1 MEWFET
7 WGLTI
12 TVFLPV
18 VGAVLVGFIKRDN
31 EDALKR
37 TALLVAGLAF
47 LASVAV
53 VVGFDFG
60 GTPYNTYQF
69 EVDETWIG
77 AINANY
83 HLGVDGISLPLLVLS
98 TFVMLLAVIYSWNH
112 WDEPKNPKAFL
123 ILMLI
128 LATGLNGT
136 FVALDLVLF
145 FIFFEIV
152 LLPMYFMIG
161 IWGDKAPRKVPGF
174 AREFETRLYAAI
186 KFFLFTLFGSA
197 FMLLGFLAL
206 YFQSGN
212 VGDERTFD
220 ITALTEL
227 GASGAFAG
235 PGNFAFLVFGAM
247 FLGFAVKV
255 PMWPLHTWLPDAH
268 TAAPTVGSVL
278 LAAIMLK
285 LGSYG
290 FIRIS
295 LPILP
300 EEAVSWAPFIAIL
313 AVIGII
319 YGSLACLAQTD
330 MKRLIAFSSVGH
342 MGFVMLGIATMT
354 DIGINASI
362 IGMVAHGLITGLLF
376 FLAGSIS
383 HRYHTREMARL
394 GGNIKLMP
402 VLGGILAF
410 TAMASLG
417 LPGLAGFWGEF
428 MSLVSAYNPLDG
440 LSLGVF
446 RTAMVLG
453 AIGTVLTAGYMLYML
468 QQVNLGEPNVEW
480 EGREFHDVDR
490 FELSSW
496 IPLIVL
502 IVVIGFYPKVVFN
515 ATTDAVTS
523 LVDMAFGT
531 ETTAAISGLAKG
543 G

>member
-1 MEWFET
+1 MELFET
-7 WGLTI
+7 WGLTLI
-12 TVFLPV
+12 VFIPLAAAFLL
-18 VGAVLVGFIKRDN
+18 GLVPKGN
-31 EDALKR
+31 ELALK
-37 TALLVAGLAF
+37 TVGLIASLAAFVLSLVLIGQ
-47 LASVAV
+47 
-53 VVGFDFG
+53 FDFSAG
-60 GTPYNTYQF
+60 PYNTYQF
-69 EVDETWIG
+69 EVDETWIS
-77 AINANY
+77 AINAQY
-83 HLGVDGISLPLLVLS
+83 HVGVDGISLPLLVLS
-98 TFVMLLAVIYSWNH
+98 TFVMVLAVIYSWNH
-112 WDEPKNPKAFL
+112 WEEPKNPKAFL
-123 ILMLI
+123 ILMMI
-128 LATGLNGT
+128 LATGMNGT

-145 FIFFEIV
+145 FIFFEVV

-161 IWGDKAPRKVPGF
+161 IWGDRSPRTIPGF
-174 AREFETRLYAAI
+174 GREVETRLYASI

-206 YFQSGN
+206 YFESGKS
-212 VGDERTFD
+212 GPRTFD
-220 ITALTEL
+220 IVELTNL
-227 GASGAFAG
+227 GAEGAFT
-235 PGNFAFLVFGAM
+235 GNFAFLVFGAM

-278 LAAIMLK
+278 LAAILLK

-300 EEAVSWAPFIAIL
+300 EEAANWAPAIAIL

-342 MGFVMLGIATMT
+342 MGFVMLGIATLT
-354 DIGINASI
+354 DVGINAAI

-376 FLAGSIS
+376 FLAGSMS
-383 HRYHTREMARL
+383 HRYHTREMSRL

-402 VLGGILAF
+402 VMGGILAF

-428 MSLVSAYNPLDG
+428 MSLVGSYNPLEG

-453 AIGTVLTAGYMLYML
+453 AIGTILTAGYMLWML
-468 QQVNLGEPNVEW
+468 QQVNLGEPGAEW
-480 EGREFHDVDR
+480 EGKEFHDVDR
-490 FELSSW
+490 FELTAW
-496 IPLIVL
+496 VPLIVL
-502 IVVIGFYPKVVFN
+502 IVVIGFYPKVIFDT
-515 ATTDAVTS
+515 TTDTVVS
-523 LVDMAFGT
+523 LVDTVFNS
-531 ETTAAISGLAKG
+531 ETVASLGSGG
-543 G
+543 

>member
-1 MEWFET
+1 
-7 WGLTI
+7 
-12 TVFLPV
+12 
-18 VGAVLVGFIKRDN
+18 
-31 EDALKR
+31 
-37 TALLVAGLAF
+37 
-47 LASVAV
+47 
-53 VVGFDFG
+53 
-60 GTPYNTYQF
+60 
-69 EVDETWIG
+69 
-77 AINANY
+77 
-83 HLGVDGISLPLLVLS
+83 
-98 TFVMLLAVIYSWNH
+98 MLL
-112 WDEPKNPKAFL
+112 
-123 ILMLI
+123 
-128 LATGLNGT
+128 LATGMNGT

-161 IWGDKAPRKVPGF
+161 IWGDKSPRKVPGF
-174 AREFETRLYAAI
+174 AKPFETRLYASI

-206 YFQSGN
+206 YFESGN
-212 VGDERTFD
+212 FGERTFD
-220 ITALTEL
+220 IPALTEL
-227 GASGAFAG
+227 GAGGAFTG
-235 PGNFAFLVFGAM
+235 TFAFLVFGAM

-255 PMWPLHTWLPDAH
+255 PMFPFHTWLPDAH

-278 LAAIMLK
+278 LAAILLK

-313 AVIGII
+313 AMIGII

-354 DIGINASI
+354 DIGINAAI

-376 FLAGSIS
+376 FVAGSMS

-402 VLGGILAF
+402 VMGGILAF

-428 MSLVSAYNPLDG
+428 MSLVAAYNPLAG

-446 RTAMVLG
+446 RTGMVLG
-453 AIGTVLTAGYMLYML
+453 AVGTVLTAGYMLWML
-468 QQVNLGEPNVEW
+468 QRVNLGEPNPEW
-480 EGREFHDVDR
+480 EGHEFHDVDR
-490 FELSSW
+490 FELTAW
-496 IPLIVL
+496 VPLIVL
-502 IVVIGFYPKVVFN
+502 IVVIGFYPKIIFDT
-515 ATTDAVTS
+515 TTDTVTS
-523 LVDMAFGT
+523 LVEMAFGT
-531 ETTAAISGLAKG
+531 ETTAAASTMVKG

>member
-1 MEWFET
+1 LFET
-7 WGLTI
+7 WALTLI
-12 TVFLPV
+12 VFLPLA
-18 VGAVLVGFIKRDN
+18 GALLLGVIPKDN
-31 EDALKR
+31 EGALK
-37 TALLVAGLAF
+37 AVSLLVTAAAFVLSLVVIGL
-47 LASVAV
+47 
-53 VVGFDFG
+53 FDFSG
-60 GTPYNTYQF
+60 APYNTYQF
-69 EVDETWIG
+69 EVDQSWIG

-83 HLGVDGISLPLLVLS
+83 HLGIDGISLPLLVLS
-98 TFVMLLAVIYSWNH
+98 TFVMVLSVVYSWNH
-112 WDEPKNPKAFL
+112 WEEPRNPKAFL

-145 FIFFEIV
+145 FIFFEVV
-152 LLPMYFMIG
+152 LVPMYFMIG
-161 IWGDKAPRKVPGF
+161 IWGDRSPRKIPGF
-174 AREFETRLYAAI
+174 GREIQTRLYASI

-206 YFQSGN
+206 YFESGN
-212 VGDERTFD
+212 VGDVGRTFD
-220 ITALTEL
+220 IPQLTEL
-227 GASGAFAG
+227 GASGAFTG
-235 PGNFAFLVFGAM
+235 TFAFLVFGAM

-300 EEAVSWAPFIAIL
+300 EEARRWAPAIAIL

-342 MGFVMLGIATMT
+342 MGFVMLGIATLT
-354 DIGINASI
+354 DVGINASV

-376 FLAGSIS
+376 FLAGSMS
-383 HRYHTREMARL
+383 HRYHTREMSRL
-394 GGNIKLMP
+394 GGNMKLMP
-402 VLGGILAF
+402 VMGGILAF

-428 MSLVSAYNPLDG
+428 MSLVGAYNPLGG

-453 AIGTVLTAGYMLYML
+453 AVGTVLTAGYMLYLL
-468 QQVNLGEPNVEW
+468 QQVNLGEPGEEW
-480 EGREFHDVDR
+480 QGRQFHDVDR
-490 FELSSW
+490 FEMTAW
-496 IPLIVL
+496 VPLIVL
-502 IVVIGFYPKVVFN
+502 IVVIGFYPKVIFN
-515 ATTDAVTS
+515 ATTDSVVS
-523 LVDMAFGT
+523 LVEMVFG
-531 ETTAAISGLAKG
+531 
-543 G
+543 

>member
-1 MEWFET
+1 MEWFDT
-7 WGLTI
+7 WGLTL

-18 VGAVLVGFIKRDN
+18 VGAVLLGFIKKDN

-37 TALLVAGLAF
+37 TALAFTVLA
-47 LASVAV
+47 LIASIV
-53 VVGFDFG
+53 VVIGFDFG
-60 GTPYNTYQF
+60 ATTYNTYQY
-69 EVDETWIG
+69 EVNETWIG

-83 HLGVDGISLPLLVLS
+83 HVGVDGISLPLLVLS
-98 TFVMLLAVIYSWNH
+98 TFIMVLAVVYSWNH
-112 WDEPKNPKAFL
+112 WEEPKNPKAFL
-123 ILMLI
+123 ILMMI
-128 LATGLNGT
+128 LATGMNGT

-161 IWGDKAPRKVPGF
+161 IWGDKSPRKVPGF
-174 AREFETRLYAAI
+174 SKVFETRLYASI

-206 YFQSGN
+206 YFQT
-212 VGDERTFD
+212 GDFGEPTFD
-220 ITALTEL
+220 IVRLTEL
-227 GASGAFAG
+227 GAGGAFVGWSLAG
-235 PGNFAFLVFGAM
+235 WVFAAM

-255 PMWPLHTWLPDAH
+255 PMFPFHTWLPDAH

-278 LAAIMLK
+278 LAAILLK

-300 EEAVSWAPFIAIL
+300 DEARSWAPFIAIL

-319 YGSLACLAQTD
+319 YGSLACLAQSD

-342 MGFVMLGIATMT
+342 MGFVMLGIATLT
-354 DIGINASI
+354 DIGINASV

-376 FLAGSIS
+376 FLAGSMS

-402 VLGGILAF
+402 VIGGILAF

-428 MSLVSAYNPLDG
+428 MSLVSAYNPLQG

-446 RTAMVLG
+446 RTGMVLG
-453 AIGTVLTAGYMLYML
+453 AVGTVLTAGYMLWML
-468 QQVNLGEPNVEW
+468 QRVNLGEPNEEW
-480 EGREFHDVDR
+480 DDHEFHDADR
-490 FELSSW
+490 FELTAW
-496 IPLIVL
+496 VPLIIL
-502 IVVIGFYPKVVFN
+502 IVVIGFYPKVIFDS
-515 ATTDAVTS
+515 TTDAITS
-523 LVDMAFGT
+523 MVDMAFGGDT
-531 ETTAAISGLAKG
+531 TTASLSTLVKG

>member
-12 TVFLPV
+12 IVFLPLL
-18 VGAVLVGFIKRDN
+18 GAVVLGFIPRDN
-31 EDALKR
+31 EDALKQ
-37 TALLVAGLAF
+37 TGLAATVLAF
-47 LASVAV
+47 LASIVLIAQ
-53 VVGFDFG
+53 FDFAG
-60 GTPYNTYQF
+60 GPYNTYQF
-69 EVDETWIG
+69 EVDQTWIG

-83 HLGVDGISLPLLVLS
+83 HIGVDGISLPLLVLS
-98 TFVMLLAVIYSWNH
+98 TFVMVLAVIYSWNH

-128 LATGLNGT
+128 LATGMNGT

-145 FIFFEIV
+145 FIFFEVV

-161 IWGDKAPRKVPGF
+161 IWGDKSPRKVPGF
-174 AREFETRLYAAI
+174 SKVFETRLYAAI

-206 YFQSGN
+206 YFESGN
-212 VGDERTFD
+212 FGERTFD
-220 ITALTEL
+220 IVELTQL
-227 GASGAFAG
+227 GAGGAFTG
-235 PGNFAFLVFGAM
+235 TFAFLVFGAM

-278 LAAIMLK
+278 LAAILLK

-290 FIRIS
+290 FVRIS

-300 EEAVSWAPFIAIL
+300 QEAVEWAPAIAIL

-354 DIGINASI
+354 DVGINAAI

-376 FLAGSIS
+376 FLAGSMS

-402 VLGGILAF
+402 VMGGILAF

-428 MSLVSAYNPLDG
+428 MTLVSAYNPLDG

-446 RTAMVLG
+446 RTSMVLG
-453 AIGTVLTAGYMLYML
+453 AVGTVLTAGYMLWML
-468 QQVNLGEPNVEW
+468 QKVNLGEPQAEW
-480 EGREFHDVDR
+480 DDHEFHDVDR
-490 FELSSW
+490 FELTAW
-496 IPLIVL
+496 VPLIVL
-502 IVVIGFYPKVVFN
+502 IVVIGFYPKLIFDS
-515 ATTDAVTS
+515 TTDAVTS
-523 LVDMAFGT
+523 LVEMVFDPD
-531 ETTAAISGLAKG
+531 TTASIGTLVKG